1 MTDPQ
6 TPRPTLKLNLKPA
19 IIETLGGKIPKQ
31 TIVVPDKVEPKS
43 ATGNN
48 RDKPDKK
55 VSPQAPVA
63 NKPVPTPPKKE
74 QQKVDKKPKQ
84 PQKPKKEKIPPPVL
98 EPYDFFEVYGKLHA
112 DFREIISLKNPKALA
127 IGIKHSINEASGLS
141 RKNTKMWMAEYLRRC
156 SYYKKAHI
164 AGANRYNL
172 QGEITGIVTQEE
184 CDARQALLKTFK
196 KKPKKVQQSPQETNQ

>member
-1 MTDPQ
+1 MTDSQ

-63 NKPVPTPPKKE
+63 NKPVPTPPKQDQHKA
-74 QQKVDKKPKQ
+74 VKKPEQ
-84 PQKPKKEKIPPPVL
+84 PPKKLKEKIPPPVL
-98 EPYDFFEVYGKLHA
+98 QPYDFFEVYNKLHA
-112 DFREIISLKNPKALA
+112 DFREGISLKNPKALA

-141 RKNTKMWMAEYLRRC
+141 RKNTKLWMAEYLRRC

>member
-1 MTDPQ
+1 MTDSQ
-6 TPRPTLKLNLKPA
+6 SPRPTLKLNLKHVVL
-19 IIETLGGKIPKQ
+19 ETLAGKLPKQ
-31 TIVVPDKVEPKS
+31 TVIVPNKAEAKGAVANKKS
-43 ATGNN
+43 DNN
-48 RDKPDKK
+48 SPNKK
-55 VSPQAPVA
+55 VNPQAVAA
-63 NKPVPTPPKKE
+63 NKPVPTPPKQD

-172 QGEITGIVTQEE
+172 QGEITGTVTQEE
-184 CDARQALLKTFK
+184 CDARQEMFKTFK
-196 KKPKKVQQSPQETNQ
+196 KKPKKA